1 MREAMTEEGR
11 DERELQH
18 GRLISLRVPQ
28 RLARAIEQD
37 AGNHLLSVSARCRQ
51 LLAEGVGYRQEAAQ

>member
-1 MREAMTEEGR
+1 MTFEHER
-11 DERELQH
+11 DERDLQH
-18 GRLISLRVPQ
+18 GKLISLRVPQ

-51 LLAEGVGYRQEAAQ
+51 LLAAGVGYSQEPAAQ